1 MGQMILFKLD
11 LSDMKNDIKQTEETL
26 YFIES
31 ILYELKEKYKYDEKS
46 INYVITIINNLRKNR
61 GLK

>member
-1 MGQMILFKLD
+1 
-11 LSDMKNDIKQTEETL
+11 MKNDIKQTEETL